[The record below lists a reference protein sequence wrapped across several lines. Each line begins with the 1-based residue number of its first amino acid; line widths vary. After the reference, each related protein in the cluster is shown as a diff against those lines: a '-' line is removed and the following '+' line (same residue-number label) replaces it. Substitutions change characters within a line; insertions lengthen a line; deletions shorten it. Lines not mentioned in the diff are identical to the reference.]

1 MGFDLHIIDQSKWQV
16 WNTVIRAA
24 LDEFN
29 GLKLKLGD
37 YGPFCNKVTQK
48 KLLVIGI
55 NPDCAAMNKTAGQAA
70 WDKLMGKPDDIN
82 SLMLEEI
89 IFQLEKVI
97 FGTTWSDTM
106 RTIYLDA

>member
-1 MGFDLHIIDQSKWQV
+1 
-16 WNTVIRAA
+16 
-24 LDEFN
+24 
-29 GLKLKLGD
+29 
-37 YGPFCNKVTQK
+37 
-48 KLLVIGI
+48 
-55 NPDCAAMNKTAGQAA
+55 MNKTAGQAA